1 MQYNNLFQFN
11 SIESVIELQAA
22 NHANQAKQLV
32 ASYVISKQMALRLV
46 KLVFVHDN
54 KALLIVGNYGTGKSH
69 LMAVISSIA
78 ENASLLKELNNNKVR
93 KAAKAI
99 MI

>member
-22 NHANQAKQLV
+22 NNTNQAKQLV

-46 KLVFVHDN
+46 KLV
-54 KALLIVGNYGTGKSH
+54 
-69 LMAVISSIA
+69 
-78 ENASLLKELNNNKVR
+78 
-93 KAAKAI
+93 
-99 MI
+99 

>member
-22 NHANQAKQLV
+22 NNTNQAKQLV
-32 ASYVISKQMALRLV
+32 VSYVISKQMTLRLV

-54 KALLIVGNYGTGKSH
+54 KALLVVGNYGTGKSH
-69 LMAVISSIA
+69 LMAVISSFTDWD
-78 ENASLLKELNNNKVR
+78 R
-93 KAAKAI
+93 CH
-99 MI
+99 